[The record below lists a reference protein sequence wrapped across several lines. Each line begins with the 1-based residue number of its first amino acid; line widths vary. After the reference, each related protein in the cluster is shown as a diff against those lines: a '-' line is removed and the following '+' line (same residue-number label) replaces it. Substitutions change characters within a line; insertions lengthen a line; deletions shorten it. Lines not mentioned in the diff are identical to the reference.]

1 MKDPLS
7 VLAEFHGI
15 SETSGMKYYPKWAD
29 HHLDTPFTIG
39 QDVWMSQPYEIGSDA
54 LDDFAILRAHG
65 YRIRIDG
72 HSEHFQDCLTI
83 TIKPLH
89 HNTVVTNNSISAPS
103 RSEGEKKS
111 PDATN
116 IEASTTKDQ
125 NE

>member
-39 QDVWMSQPYEIGSDA
+39 QDEWVSQPYEIGSDA

-72 HSEHFQDCLTI
+72 HSEHFQDCLTVII
-83 TIKPLH
+83 TNH
-89 HNTVVTNNSISAPS
+89 ISALS

-125 NE
+125 NNE